1 MAGTGQ
7 QMGTARAFEWHLR
20 RQNSTEHRLPG
31 AAFDAPCHPK
41 HSDEARVEA
50 ARRGAP
56 AKGFSSLL
64 LEKLCCSLQKNKK
77 VLLFVC

>member
-1 MAGTGQ
+1 
-7 QMGTARAFEWHLR
+7 LR

-41 HSDEARVEA
+41 HSGKARVEA
-50 ARRGAP
+50 ARGGAP

-64 LEKLCCSLQKNKK
+64 LEKLCCPLQKKRK
-77 VLLFVC
+77 FCCLFVKLN